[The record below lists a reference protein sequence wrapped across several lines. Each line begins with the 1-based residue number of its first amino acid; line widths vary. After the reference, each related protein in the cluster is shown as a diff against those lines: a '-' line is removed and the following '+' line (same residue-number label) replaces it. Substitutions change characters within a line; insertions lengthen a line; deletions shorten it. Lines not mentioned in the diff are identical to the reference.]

1 MIQSMTGYGRAS
13 AGQGNNKI
21 SIIIRSVNGRFL
33 DLKLRGFDIDPS
45 VDKKIRDLIS
55 DRLIRGT
62 VHINFESETSQ
73 GPESHIFN
81 EDRFKLL
88 LKICD
93 SIEKKYNLKLNEK
106 GNKIIYIYD
115 TKNQSTGITSLLQN
129 IREEGIKL
137 RDINTEQSSLES
149 IFIDLVK
156 GSNNELLRG

>member
-62 VHINFESETSQ
+62 VHINFESKTSQ

-81 EDRFKLL
+81 NNLNRSS
-88 LKICD
+88 LKIC
-93 SIEKKYNLKLNEK
+93 E
-106 GNKIIYIYD
+106 
-115 TKNQSTGITSLLQN
+115 
-129 IREEGIKL
+129 
-137 RDINTEQSSLES
+137 LE
-149 IFIDLVK
+149 L
-156 GSNNELLRG
+156 